1 MDVKNEVLTRVY
13 ILLFGIIVPIA
24 LILMYKTV
32 VIGVVEG
39 PKWRSYGERSY
50 VKTRPIKAERGNILA
65 HDGSLLATSVPFFD
79 LYFDPTVA
87 TDDAYFDNLDT
98 LSYCFAHELD
108 KNFTVGGAREYLIDL
123 RDTLKNKNK
132 HVSLKRKVSFAEKN
146 AIEQFPLFNLGQYR
160 GGLIAKKLSERKRP
174 FGVLARRTIGYVRD
188 QAKDVGLEDSFN
200 EVLGG
205 KPGEQVMMLV
215 DKKHDLW
222 IPMENLAAIEPQQGA
237 DVVTTIDV
245 NIQDITE
252 RALYDAMK
260 YHDAEWGTAVVMEVK
275 TGKIR
280 AIANLGRVEDKK
292 EWYEVYNY
300 AVGRAIE
307 PGSTFKL
314 ASIMALLEDD
324 FVTLEDKV
332 DIEHGKITYYDQEM
346 VDAGSHS
353 AHLDTITVR
362 KAFEISSNVGLSKLV
377 TNFYGKKEGEDNRDK
392 ERNFI
397 RRLKQFGLNL
407 PTDIEIK
414 GEAAP
419 LIKEVEDIK
428 AGWSGLTLP
437 WMATGYEV
445 KLTPLQLLTFYN
457 AVANN
462 GILMKPM
469 LVERTEQFGLPI
481 EEFRPTVVKREI
493 ASRKTIE
500 QAHQLLEGVVERGTA
515 YKLKTNRYKFAGK
528 TGTTQIGYKRFKN
541 RTRVKGYQASFAGY
555 FPSEK
560 PIYSCIVVIY
570 KPEKNGIYG
579 GDVAGPVFRKI
590 ADKCYDSLIELHA
603 PMNRGPKPILKSTQ
617 LPRNVVGN
625 KKDIALLL
633 NEMDMPYYDLANTEM
648 VRTLASSDSLVLEQR
663 TIGDDHVP
671 NVVGMGLR
679 DALYILENRGFKVR
693 IEGAGKV
700 VRQSIKPG
708 TKAKGQTILLTL
720 K

>member
-1 MDVKNEVLTRVY
+1 MEVKNEVLTRVY
-13 ILLFGIIVPIA
+13 ILLFGIILPIA
-24 LILMYKTV
+24 LVLVYKTI

-39 PKWRSYGERSY
+39 QKWRDYGERSY
-50 VKTRPIKAERGNILA
+50 VKTRPIKAERGNIMA
-65 HDGSLLATSVPFFD
+65 HDGSLLATSVPYFD
-79 LYFDPTVA
+79 LYFDPSVA
-87 TDDAYFDNLDT
+87 SEKAYFDNLDT
-98 LSYCFAHELD
+98 LSYCFAHYLD

-123 RDTLKNKNK
+123 RDTLTNRNR
-132 HVSLKRKVSFAEKN
+132 HVLLKKKVSFAEKRK
-146 AIEQFPLFNLGQYR
+146 IEQFPLFNLGQYR

-174 FGVLARRTIGYVRD
+174 FGVLARRTVGYVRD
-188 QAKDVGLEDSFN
+188 QAKDVGLEDAFN
-200 EVLGG
+200 EELGG
-205 KPGEQVMMLV
+205 KPGQQVMMLV

-222 IPMENLAAIEPQQGA
+222 MPMKDLASIEPKQGD

-300 AVGRAIE
+300 AVGRAVE

-314 ASIMALLEDD
+314 ASMMALLEDN

-377 TNFYGKKEGEDNRDK
+377 TSFYGRQDGEKDRHR
-392 ERNFI
+392 ERMFI
-397 RRLKQFGLNL
+397 ERLKQFGLHL

-419 LIKEVEDIK
+419 LIKEVEDVK
-428 AGWSGLTLP
+428 GGWSGLTLP

-462 GILMKPM
+462 GVLMKPM
-469 LVERTEQFGLPI
+469 LVERIERFGLPQQV
-481 EEFRPTVVKREI
+481 FRPTVVKREI

-555 FPSEK
+555 FPSEN
-560 PIYSCIVVIY
+560 PVYSCIVVIY
-570 KPEKNGIYG
+570 RPEQNGIYG

-603 PMNRGPKPILKSTQ
+603 PINQGPKPILKSSQ
-617 LPRNVVGN
+617 LPRNMVGN
-625 KKDIALLL
+625 KKDIVFLL
-633 NEMDMPYYDLANTEM
+633 NKMNMPFYDLANTEM
-648 VRTLASSDSLVLEQR
+648 VKTLASSDSLVLQQR
-663 TIGDDHVP
+663 TISDDLVP
-671 NVVGMGLR
+671 NVVNMGLR
-679 DALYILENRGFKVR
+679 DALYVLENRGLKVKTKGVGKVR
-693 IEGAGKV
+693 N
-700 VRQSIKPG
+700 QSIKPG
-708 TKAKGQTILLTL
+708 TKARGQNILLSL
-720 K
+720 N